1 MTPLNFSFATCMT
14 CNGTYFVTMFNQLG
28 CGMMQIN
35 HRLVNMITPEYLR
48 LSGKGG
54 MRSVENEE
62 CGKYRVWKIRSVENA
77 ECGKCRMWKM
87 RSVENAECVVTLTTL
102 RIFHTP
108 HFPHLFSTLHIFH
121 TPHFPHSPFH
131 TQHFPDLT
139 FATLN
144 VFLFL
149 STRLSQL
156 ICLYFGKFRLHG
168 NLRIFFKILHTMFS
182 FDGQYK
188 RRRAVSLGGASKK
201 VIFPLFL

>member
-1 MTPLNFSFATCMT
+1 MT
-14 CNGTYFVTMFNQLG
+14 CDGIYFVTMLNQSG
-28 CGMMQIN
+28 CGTMQIN

-54 MRSVENEE
+54 VRSVENEE
-62 CGKYRVWKIRSVENA
+62 CGKYRVWRIRSVENE
-77 ECGKCRMWKM
+77 ECGKCRVWKM

-108 HFPHLFSTLHIFH
+108 YFPHLFSTLHIFH
-121 TPHFPHSPFH
+121 TPHFPHSQFH
-131 TQHFPDLT
+131 TQHFPDSKFSRFSFCT
-139 FATLN
+139 FFPYFFNVSN
-144 VFLFL
+144 VFE
-149 STRLSQL
+149 
-156 ICLYFGKFRLHG
+156 FGEFRLHG

>member
-14 CNGTYFVTMFNQLG
+14 CDGIYFVTMFNQSG

-48 LSGKGG
+48 LSGKEG

-139 FATLN
+139 FARFI
-144 VFLFL
+144 VFLFSVYTFQFTSCVCIL
-149 STRLSQL
+149 VNFVFTVIYGYFLKSFIRCFLLMDST
-156 ICLYFGKFRLHG
+156 K
-168 NLRIFFKILHTMFS
+168 
-182 FDGQYK
+182 
-188 RRRAVSLGGASKK
+188 GGG
-201 VIFPLFL
+201 LFHWEVQVER